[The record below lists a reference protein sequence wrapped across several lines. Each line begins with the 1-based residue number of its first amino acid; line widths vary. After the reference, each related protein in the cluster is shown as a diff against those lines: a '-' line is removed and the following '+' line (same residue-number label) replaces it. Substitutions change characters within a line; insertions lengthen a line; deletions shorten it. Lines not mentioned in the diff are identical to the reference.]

1 MYSSCIF
8 ASNSSHIIFNII
20 IIIIIAPTFRRLFA
34 RAGFR
39 TSFRDIPYP
48 GPTLGMSWCSDSF
61 DRYALKSFTLSLCD
75 LLAMD

>member
-1 MYSSCIF
+1 MHLRF
-8 ASNSSHIIFNII
+8 ASKSSHIIFNNIII

-61 DRYALKSFTLSLCD
+61 DRYSLKSFTLSLCD